1 MFVGAALV
9 ATLAV
14 GTIGFSVIAGYPAF
28 DAFYMSLITITTV
41 GYREIHPLNHAG
53 RVFNTF
59 LMIFGVGVMF
69 YAFGVMTQTIIEL
82 QLSELLYRRRIKRM
96 IDKLKNHFIVCGFGR
111 VGRSAA
117 EELQRSG
124 APFVVVDTDTPRIEQ
139 AVKKGMLAVAA
150 DAKNDETLQEL
161 HIERARGLVA
171 ALGSDADNLFL
182 ILSAKALNPKL
193 KVSSRVNE
201 KESERKLK
209 MAGADA
215 VFRPYN
221 ITGFRLAQAILR
233 PYVFRFLEF
242 ATSTVDMGQ
251 NIGIEQVRV
260 SPASE
265 FASRSI
271 KQMQIRRDLGV
282 IVLAIRR
289 GDGSMEFN
297 PPAEAVVKGGDHL
310 IVMGDLDH
318 LRKMA
323 KLMDEG

>member
-9 ATLAV
+9 TTLAV

-96 IDKLKNHFIVCGFGR
+96 IEKLKNHFIVCGFGR

-139 AVKKGMLAVAA
+139 AVKKGILAVAA

-221 ITGFRLAQAILR
+221 IAGFRLAQAILR

-260 SPASE
+260 SPNSE
-265 FASRSI
+265 FASKSI

-297 PPAEAVVKGGDHL
+297 PPADAVVKGGDHL